1 MTFIPRSL
9 ATILGLALL
18 SGPAL
23 GQPAG
28 FTPPEDIFV
37 EASLTDGGI
46 ALSTDAITLTRGDYY
61 RLNLACVA
69 SEAGEPEFNFA
80 AGRLAR
86 DSHLRVLTVD
96 TIEVYLQGLSFR
108 ALQCEGP
115 GTVKFSFYPMRA
127 GDYVIEVTDETDE
140 TVTASFTVTV
150 E

>member
-1 MTFIPRSL
+1 MTSIKRFTPLLFGL
-9 ATILGLALL
+9 ATLA
-18 SGPAL
+18 GPAL
-23 GQPAG
+23 AQPAG
-28 FTPPEDIFV
+28 FTPPEDVFV
-37 EASLTDGGI
+37 EASLTEGGI
-46 ALSTDAITLTRGDYY
+46 ALSTQAVTLTRGDYY

-69 SEAGEPEFNFA
+69 SEAGEPEFNFD

-108 ALQCEGP
+108 ALQCEGV

-127 GDYVIEVTDETDE
+127 GEYVIEVTDEADE
-140 TVTASFTVTV
+140 DVTASFTVTV

>member
-1 MTFIPRSL
+1 MTFAQKSIPLIFGL
-9 ATILGLALL
+9 ATMAGSVVA
-18 SGPAL
+18 
-23 GQPAG
+23 QPAG
-28 FTPPEDIFV
+28 FTPPEDLFV
-37 EASLTDGGI
+37 EASLTDSGI
-46 ALSTDAITLTRGDYY
+46 ALSNETLTLTLGGYY
-61 RLNLACVA
+61 RLNLSCVA
-69 SEAGEPEFNFA
+69 SDAGEPEFNFD

-108 ALQCEGP
+108 ALQCEGV

-140 TVTASFTVTV
+140 EVSASFTVTV